1 MKTISVIP
9 KLLFPASMAAVH
21 HTLVRIDPEADAD
34 LAMEPSKIKTDG
46 VHAMDKVQGIE
57 S

>member
-9 KLLFPASMAAVH
+9 YLLFPASMAAVH

-34 LAMEPSKIKTDG
+34 LAMEPNKIKTDG
-46 VHAMDKVQGIE
+46 VHAMDKVHGKE